1 MFGLSTHEVEMK
13 NVYAAFVNNIS
24 VYENLLRKYIL
35 KSDVEVEELEED
47 NLLLSIRM
55 YFDKSREQLFNYLR
69 TQYKNFDLKFEI
81 AINNKEYSEYLRQ
94 SEGFGL
100 QAGTLFFFICIA
112 ITNKVPKPAMCLA
125 LNESVRKLMDNVHQK
140 IQNEI
145 ID

>member
-69 TQYKNFDLKFEI
+69 TQYKNFDLKFET

-112 ITNKVPKPAMCLA
+112 ITNKEPKPAMCLA